1 MSILPVMK
9 KNVGPD
15 PLRDVLARF
24 PESGNRIRELF
35 QADEQFRELCTDYGE
50 CIAAL
55 RRFRKQDAGRVDRVQ
70 QYTEL
75 QVSLE
80 RELVG
85 KIAEP
90 AGR

>member
-1 MSILPVMK
+1 MVRVVK

-15 PLRDVLARF
+15 PLRDVVARF
-24 PESGNRIRELF
+24 PESGDRVRGLF
-35 QADEQFRELCTDYGE
+35 QADEQFRELCADYSE
-50 CIAAL
+50 CMVAL
-55 RRFRKQDAGRVDRVQ
+55 RRFRKQDAGRGERIE

-85 KIAEP
+85 KIAGP